1 MDLNE
6 LIDAAQRIAHGIPG
20 NSPAHNLVKLTEETG
35 ELARTWT
42 RQLPRE
48 AIIEEACDVIITALV
63 AAAFADVT
71 VDELASTLRNK
82 CDKSLARCSTGASAS
97 PGSAN

>member
-71 VDELASTLRNK
+71 VDELTSTLRNK
-82 CDKSLARCSTGASAS
+82 CDKSLARCSIGAAAS
-97 PGSAN
+97 PSSAN